1 MSCMGRKIA
10 GAAQQRDRAGHL
22 SRRVPRAE
30 RGNGTERDKHHRC
43 VPSCP
48 ARGSLVPGLG
58 SGFSRGKPDQLNPVH
73 HPRGDEVAL
82 LCVLHRSGESVLA
95 CIAFLLGCLL
105 MRAIVAGPM
114 PYPMRAGMQ
123 VAYLHTP
130 RGRAVYSTQG
140 GCGHAGRVALVGM
153 GAFQV
158 RPREH

>member
-1 MSCMGRKIA
+1 LHIFALSVTTSLKIP
-10 GAAQQRDRAGHL
+10 GAVIP
-22 SRRVPRAE
+22 RRVFTR
-30 RGNGTERDKHHRC
+30 
-43 VPSCP
+43 
-48 ARGSLVPGLG
+48 LG
-58 SGFSRGKPDQLNPVH
+58 
-73 HPRGDEVAL
+73 
-82 LCVLHRSGESVLA
+82 
-95 CIAFLLGCLL
+95 
-105 MRAIVAGPM
+105 AIVAGPM